1 MKRKSIVSLLA
12 IAVIAAIV
20 VVVMFVGFAKD
31 TVPEIQIEIKYSG
44 SWYGV
49 YGADDAIEDNKTFAK
64 GTGDKIFTVSVPE
77 RVVGPKSVVYGC
89 FQKHWQDDS
98 NEALTVNIIKNGE
111 VFRSKSTTSK
121 TVFLCNQYWL
131 DEEMDDF
138 YQKLYRK

>member
-12 IAVIAAIV
+12 IAAIAAIV

-44 SWYGV
+44 SWHGV
-49 YGADDAIEDNKTFAK
+49 YGADDAMDDNKTFAT
-64 GTGDKIFTVSVPE
+64 GTGNKIFTVSVPE

-89 FQKHWQDDS
+89 FQKQDDS

-111 VFRSKSTTSK
+111 VFRSESTTSK

-131 DEEMDDF
+131 DEEMDDL